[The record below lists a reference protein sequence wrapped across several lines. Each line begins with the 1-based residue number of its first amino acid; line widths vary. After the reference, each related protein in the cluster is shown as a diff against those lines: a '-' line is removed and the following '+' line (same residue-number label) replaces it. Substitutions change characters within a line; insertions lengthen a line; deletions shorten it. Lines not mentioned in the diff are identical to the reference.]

1 MATEDHTV
9 PTTRVGKLCRVPTT
23 EASVVASLSFLSLG
37 TLITIK
43 LFLTTLRGPRR
54 NPCAVARDGEAQQGL
69 GIKFCE
75 S

>member
-43 LFLTTLRGPRR
+43 LFLTVPRY
-54 NPCAVARDGEAQQGL
+54 EAPVGTHVL
-69 GIKFCE
+69 WLAMVKHNKD
-75 S
+75 